1 MVLRYLFLGLCI
13 MQILPLFLIF
23 GRVVINNNAAKI
35 QTSVIYSKFFSNKNS
50 TFCIMS
56 DKKDIS
62 SRFIEVLNELLK
74 RGFLPDKKAFASSV
88 GCSTSMITEISKGRS
103 NVGVSVLQKTVL
115 NFGVS
120 ATWLL
125 VGTGEMFSSEEKQ
138 KGKTAYY
145 SPAVSGLHE
154 NVTEYTNPENNTLLS
169 ERVSHLKKE
178 NEMLTQII
186 EEKERLINVLLNQT
200 K

>member
-1 MVLRYLFLGLCI
+1 MLGI
-13 MQILPLFLIF
+13 KP
-23 GRVVINNNAAKI
+23 
-35 QTSVIYSKFFSNKNS
+35 S
-50 TFCIMS
+50 TF
-56 DKKDIS
+56 
-62 SRFIEVLNELLK
+62 
-74 RGFLPDKKAFASSV
+74 
-88 GCSTSMITEISKGRS
+88 TEILKGRMNAS
-103 NVGVSVLQKTVL
+103 LDLMALLAT

-125 VGTGEMFSSEEKQ
+125 VGTGEMFVNDEKQ

-145 SPAVSGLHE
+145 SPAVSGVNE
-154 NVTEYTNPENNTLLS
+154 NLTEYTNPENPTLLS

-186 EEKERLINVLLNQT
+186 KEKERLISVLMNQT

>member
-1 MVLRYLFLGLCI
+1 MGKEQINSRVIAAVGVLLDTHKELTQTAIAKMLGI
-13 MQILPLFLIF
+13 KP
-23 GRVVINNNAAKI
+23 
-35 QTSVIYSKFFSNKNS
+35 S
-50 TFCIMS
+50 TF
-56 DKKDIS
+56 
-62 SRFIEVLNELLK
+62 
-74 RGFLPDKKAFASSV
+74 
-88 GCSTSMITEISKGRS
+88 TEILKGRMNAS
-103 NVGVSVLQKTVL
+103 LDLMALLAS

-125 VGTGEMFSSEEKQ
+125 VGTGEMFTNEEKQ

-145 SPAVSGLHE
+145 SPVSGVNE

-178 NEMLTQII
+178 NEMLQTII
-186 EEKERLINVLLNQT
+186 EEKERLITVLLNTT

>member
-1 MVLRYLFLGLCI
+1 MGKE
-13 MQILPLFLIF
+13 QINS
-23 GRVVINNNAAKI
+23 RVINAVGVVLDTHKELTQTAIAKMLGI
-35 QTSVIYSKFFSNKNS
+35 KPS
-50 TFCIMS
+50 T
-56 DKKDIS
+56 
-62 SRFIEVLNELLK
+62 
-74 RGFLPDKKAFASSV
+74 
-88 GCSTSMITEISKGRS
+88 ITEILKGRMNAS
-103 NVGVSVLQKTVL
+103 IDLMELLTS

-125 VGTGEMFSSEEKQ
+125 VGTGEMFVSDEKQ

-145 SPAVSGLHE
+145 SPAVSGVNE
-154 NVTEYTNPENNTLLS
+154 NVTEYNNSENPTLLS

-186 EEKERLINVLLNQT
+186 KEKERLIGVLMNQT